1 MEEKGF
7 YYMIIY
13 RRGYEEYYFT
23 CRSMQEVNTLIYALG
38 KPTIIKKVWYH
49 EQTEMNEA

>member
-1 MEEKGF
+1 MEEKEF

-13 RRGYEEYYFT
+13 RSGNEEYYFT
-23 CRSMQEVNTLIYALG
+23 CRTMEEVNTLVYAMG

-49 EQTEMNEA
+49 EQTKTYET